1 MKNIVQNSVE
11 NSVRNMVKGKRKQH
25 GEKFLPTWR
34 YCSAWGV
41 PDEYTLLSLS
51 KHKLTDSHTGHT
63 HTPHWQQPLC
73 TTHTHTHSTNTPKIA
88 FQHCPVND
96 VGRRR
101 ERETFAE
108 TCTWRSQRPS
118 ACTCCWQP
126 HRCHQSHPLPR
137 HPATAGQTQE
147 AFLNNR

>member
-41 PDEYTLLSLS
+41 PDEYTLVSLS

-73 TTHTHTHSTNTPKIA
+73 TTHTHTFNKHTQDRFPALPCKRCRETAREGNVCRDMYLAQPKAISLYLLLTATQVPSVTSAAQTPCNCWTNT
-88 FQHCPVND
+88 
-96 VGRRR
+96 
-101 ERETFAE
+101 
-108 TCTWRSQRPS
+108 RS
-118 ACTCCWQP
+118 
-126 HRCHQSHPLPR
+126 LL
-137 HPATAGQTQE
+137 E
-147 AFLNNR
+147 

>member
-63 HTPHWQQPLC
+63 HTHHTDNNLSVPH
-73 TTHTHTHSTNTPKIA
+73 THTHTFNKHTQDRFPALPCKRCRETAREGDVCRDMYLAQPKAISLYLLLTATQVPSVTSAAQTPCNCWTNT
-88 FQHCPVND
+88 
-96 VGRRR
+96 
-101 ERETFAE
+101 
-108 TCTWRSQRPS
+108 RS
-118 ACTCCWQP
+118 
-126 HRCHQSHPLPR
+126 LL
-137 HPATAGQTQE
+137 E
-147 AFLNNR
+147 